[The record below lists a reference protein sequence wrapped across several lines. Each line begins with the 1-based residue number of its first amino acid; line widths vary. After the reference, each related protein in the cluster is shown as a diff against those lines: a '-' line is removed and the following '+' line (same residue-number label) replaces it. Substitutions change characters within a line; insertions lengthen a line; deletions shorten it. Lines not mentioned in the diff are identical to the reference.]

1 MLRRMCVIGGAHGA
15 IDWLS
20 GCCYGRLNCSA
31 IGQALYQL
39 QVPAGCQHLCI
50 IIATD
55 MKQSGRWRTVSML
68 LLLLIQ
74 TAEEETV
81 CFSLSAFFCV
91 RWWKGSAGLDLVL
104 NSLMPRRAHAR
115 AHIHEFTLHQPVNPP
130 PKDDYYLLFGW
141 NSIKNKLAFT
151 RGL

>member
-1 MLRRMCVIGGAHGA
+1 MLRVIGGAHGA

-31 IGQALYQL
+31 IGQALYQIL
-39 QVPAGCQHLCI
+39 VPAVCQHLCI

-55 MKQSGRWRTVSML
+55 MEQGGRWRSVLM

-81 CFSLSAFFCV
+81 VCFSLAAFFCV
-91 RWWKGSAGLDLVL
+91 R
-104 NSLMPRRAHAR
+104 
-115 AHIHEFTLHQPVNPP
+115 
-130 PKDDYYLLFGW
+130 
-141 NSIKNKLAFT
+141 
-151 RGL
+151 

>member
-1 MLRRMCVIGGAHGA
+1 MLCVIGGAHSA

-39 QVPAGCQHLCI
+39 LVPAVCQHLCI

-55 MKQSGRWRTVSML
+55 MEQGGRWRTVLML
-68 LLLLIQ
+68 LQ

-81 CFSLSAFFCV
+81 VCFSLFFLLMKRLCRV
-91 RWWKGSAGLDLVL
+91 GSGTKQL
-104 NSLMPRRAHAR
+104 NASTHACAR
-115 AHIHEFTLHQPVNPP
+115 THT
-130 PKDDYYLLFGW
+130 
-141 NSIKNKLAFT
+141 
-151 RGL
+151 